1 MEPIP
6 DQILLLKIKENP
18 ENFGL
23 VFDAHYKTIFSY
35 IYRRVADYDLARDLS
50 ADTFM
55 KAFLHI
61 SHFNWQGISLLSW
74 LYRIATNET
83 NYYFRKNRT
92 NNLLRDLTFGDAYLL
107 TLTEESITEKQLL
120 EEELKLNQDFLKA
133 QQSIK
138 KLDIKYQEVLSLRYF
153 EKKSVLEIAEILN
166 KKEGTIKSLLSRGLE
181 KLKIEFFSAT

>member
-1 MEPIP
+1 MEPLP
-6 DQILLLKIKENP
+6 DHILLKKIKENP
-18 ENFGL
+18 ESFGL

-35 IYRRVADYDLARDLS
+35 IYKRVADYDLARDLS

-55 KAFLHI
+55 KAFTHI
-61 SHFNWQGISLLSW
+61 DRFNWQGISLLSW

-92 NNLLRDLTFGDAYLL
+92 SNLLRNLTFGDTCFIYDS
-107 TLTEESITEKQLL
+107 EEFKTEKQLL
-120 EEELKLNQDFLKA
+120 EEEVKLNRDFLRA

-153 EKKSVLEIAEILN
+153 EKKSVLEIAEILD

-181 KLKIEFFSAT
+181 KLKIDFFSAT